1 MRFLEKIVAE
11 TQSETKLITTE
22 VYGEAYVRSKKKELS
37 HSVIIEVV
45 GDKALTNVEK
55 SPALCR
61 SVKNIMG
68 DISVWSKDPPTCLR
82 CLTKWEKLV
91 KEHPDYLAWDD
102 LHH

>member
-1 MRFLEKIVAE
+1 
-11 TQSETKLITTE
+11 
-22 VYGEAYVRSKKKELS
+22 
-37 HSVIIEVV
+37 
-45 GDKALTNVEK
+45 
-55 SPALCR
+55 
-61 SVKNIMG
+61 MG